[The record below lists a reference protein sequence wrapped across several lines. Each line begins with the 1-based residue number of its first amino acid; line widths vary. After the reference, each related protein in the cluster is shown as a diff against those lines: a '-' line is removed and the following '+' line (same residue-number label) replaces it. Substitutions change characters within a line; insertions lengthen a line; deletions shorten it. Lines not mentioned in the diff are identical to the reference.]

1 MAYLSFNSP
10 LGPLTVFA
18 EDGALV
24 SLDWGRAPD
33 PGQVPDRLLA
43 EAKDQLDAYFDGRL
57 KAFDLPL
64 APAGTAF
71 QRKIWDLM
79 RAIPY
84 GGTLTY
90 GELARRA
97 GSGPRA
103 VGGACGRN
111 PIPIIVPCHRVI
123 AGTGKLT
130 GYSGGEGLATKEAL
144 LRLEGAL
151 P

>member
-1 MAYLSFNSP
+1 MAHLSFNSP
-10 LGPLTVFA
+10 LGALTVFA

-33 PGQVPDRLLA
+33 PGEPPDRLLR

-57 KAFDLPL
+57 KVFDLPL

-71 QRKIWDLM
+71 QRKVWDLM

-84 GGTLTY
+84 GGTQTY

-97 GSGPRA
+97 DSAPRA

-111 PIPIIVPCHRVI
+111 PLPIIIPCHRVI
-123 AGTGKLT
+123 AGTGGLT